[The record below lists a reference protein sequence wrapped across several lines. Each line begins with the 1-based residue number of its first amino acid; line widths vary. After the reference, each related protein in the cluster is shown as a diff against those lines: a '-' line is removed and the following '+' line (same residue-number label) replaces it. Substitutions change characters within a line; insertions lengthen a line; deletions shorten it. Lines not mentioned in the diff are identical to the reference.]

1 LQSTQG
7 RFETPAVSASAR
19 AAYSEFTLPQD
30 TAMDASPVLTRLTP
44 AQHSALYARAR
55 REAVALRREA
65 MRDAASW
72 LASHSHRLWHRVL
85 HAGTAQQHAPKAS
98 TCSG

>member
-1 LQSTQG
+1 LQRLQG
-7 RFETPAVSASAR
+7 RFETAAVSAPPR
-19 AAYSEFTLPQD
+19 AAYSEPTLPKD

-44 AQHSALYARAR
+44 TQHSALYARAR
-55 REAVALRREA
+55 REAAALRREA

-72 LASHSHRLWHRVL
+72 LAAQSRRLCRRVL
-85 HAGTAQQHAPKAS
+85 QAGTAQQHAPKAS

>member
-1 LQSTQG
+1 M
-7 RFETPAVSASAR
+7 ET
-19 AAYSEFTLPQD
+19 FTALN
-30 TAMDASPVLTRLTP
+30 RLSP
-44 AQHSALYARAR
+44 AQHAALYAQVR

-72 LASHSHRLWHRVL
+72 LAAHSHRLWQREL
-85 HAGTAQQHAPKAS
+85 LAGTAQQHAAKAS